1 MPYDYVE
8 AEMLLEFRGVKVY
21 HIYKNDM
28 VDNGRHKYWYG
39 IAPWC
44 HEGDRE
50 MFDVRDIART
60 MNMPEPVTVL
70 DITTVILRA
79 INRGVITSYSVA

>member
-28 VDNGRHKYWYG
+28 VDNGRHKY
-39 IAPWC
+39 
-44 HEGDRE
+44 
-50 MFDVRDIART
+50 
-60 MNMPEPVTVL
+60 
-70 DITTVILRA
+70 
-79 INRGVITSYSVA
+79 